1 MRGSQEDSG
10 SPSACQGHLPS
21 TKEVLCEHVHA
32 IVKAKVPDLSEKVTG
47 MLMECS
53 IKMLTSMLEDENV
66 MNQNINQAVKAL
78 KSVGQDVNLP
88 LSEEKQK
95 LGDRLFEKV
104 AEMESELCAQITGML
119 LEMDIS
125 KIKRLLEDSSLLE
138 SNVTTARIEY
148 LREHHPG
155 SLPTKEE
162 LGEEIYEIV
171 STSYPEEAARI
182 TGMLL
187 ELDLEELQRL
197 VDNPDHLKSRIE
209 QAFRAMQETNK

>member
-1 MRGSQEDSG
+1 M
-10 SPSACQGHLPS
+10 H
-21 TKEVLCEHVHA
+21 
-32 IVKAKVPDLSEKVTG
+32 
-47 MLMECS
+47 
-53 IKMLTSMLEDENV
+53 NV
-66 MNQNINQAVKAL
+66 
-78 KSVGQDVNLP
+78 
-88 LSEEKQK
+88 
-95 LGDRLFEKV
+95 DRLLH
-104 AEMESELCAQITGML
+104 SGML

-182 TGMLL
+182 TGKCFIEKLL
-187 ELDLEELQRL
+187 RCL
-197 VDNPDHLKSRIE
+197 NNFNI
-209 QAFRAMQETNK
+209 